1 MLISVKD
8 DLETGRS
15 LTQISHETKIDWLEM
30 NETGAKLLFRDQKLR
45 LYLLDIETSIKN
57 LLLGSCLFVEWV
69 SGSDVIVAQSQS
81 LLHVWYH
88 ADSLDKVQTFDIRGD
103 VLDIVKDT
111 GKTMVLFRA
120 VSFP

>member
-1 MLISVKD
+1 
-8 DLETGRS
+8 
-15 LTQISHETKIDWLEM
+15 M

-69 SGSDVIVAQSQS
+69 PGSDVIVAQSQS

-88 ADSLDKVQTFDIRGD
+88 ADSKVQTIDIRGD
-103 VLDIVKDT
+103 VLDIVKET
-111 GKTMVLFRA
+111 GKTLVMSVNCL
-120 VSFP
+120 